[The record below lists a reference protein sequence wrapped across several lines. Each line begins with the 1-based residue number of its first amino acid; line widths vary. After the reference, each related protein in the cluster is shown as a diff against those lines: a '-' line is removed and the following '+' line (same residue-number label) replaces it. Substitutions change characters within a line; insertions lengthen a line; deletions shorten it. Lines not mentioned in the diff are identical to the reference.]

1 MWRLIGRHRIGSWWR
16 VVFRLRIWLKFVMCW
31 SRTGAILTSLEWF
44 MFTDKYIMIFMAFGL
59 FVGVALN
66 IWLFL
71 TSDDNSSNDFN

>member
-1 MWRLIGRHRIGSWWR
+1 
-16 VVFRLRIWLKFVMCW
+16 
-31 SRTGAILTSLEWF
+31 

>member
-1 MWRLIGRHRIGSWWR
+1 
-16 VVFRLRIWLKFVMCW
+16 
-31 SRTGAILTSLEWF
+31 
-44 MFTDKYIMIFMAFGL
+44 MIFMAFGL

>member
-1 MWRLIGRHRIGSWWR
+1 
-16 VVFRLRIWLKFVMCW
+16 
-31 SRTGAILTSLEWF
+31 
-44 MFTDKYIMIFMAFGL
+44 MFTDKYIMIFMALVL